1 MKKLNKVLAILC
13 TSAVAV
19 SVGAFAGCTKPDDGG
34 THTHNYNYTKVDD
47 TNHKG
52 ECNVDGCDAPEITEA
67 HNWGTDNKCEK
78 CDAVKPT
85 PVAVTK
91 VEISG
96 KTEAKVGE
104 EVQLT
109 ATVTGTGNPAKTV
122 TWTKVSGEGAVS
134 ADGKVTATAAGEVKV
149 KATSTVDTTK
159 SAEHTVTFAA
169 AEVSLTLADSY
180 VCVDDSG
187 ETTAEVTVNYDG
199 EGTVTATSKNAEVA
213 TAAYAE
219 GKITVTAVKTG
230 KAVIEVTDGEKTAEL
245 TVEVATAGLT
255 YETLGAEDA
264 EGNAYEYVQVSDG
277 EGRTSTDVY
286 IPGYRYMEDAAE
298 GEGALLPVTIIK
310 AAPNGPGDLPTT
322 SGGAFTNNN
331 NIVSVYLGDNVVTV
345 GASAF
350 MDCRELTK
358 VVCGPALKSIGRGA
372 FGSSNGSTAN
382 ACAKLTQFDSSKA
395 TTLLNVEGAAFRF
408 SGLTE
413 FVFPES
419 CEFIGDSVFMG
430 CEKLETVKILSEK
443 VTKLWGSTF
452 LNCACRG
459 LKTLWLPA
467 SIVEIGAMDFGDY
480 NGVPSEGVALDI
492 YYSGTEQQYSAIS
505 INSTLND
512 TIKPSANSKLQIHY
526 NSNFAE
532 MLEAEKGE

>member
-52 ECNVDGCDAPEITEA
+52 ECKVDGCDAPEITEA

-85 PVAVTK
+85 PVTVTK

-255 YETLGAEDA
+255 YETLSAEDA
-264 EGNAYEYVQVSDG
+264 DGNAYEYVQVSDG
-277 EGRTSTDVY
+277 EGRTSIDVY
-286 IPGYRYMEDAAE
+286 IPGYRYSEEANE
-298 GEGALLPVTIIK
+298 GEGAYLPVTHIK
-310 AAPNGPGDLPTT
+310 GANTADENTFENNG
-322 SGGAFTNNN
+322 GGFQGSNVV
-331 NIVSVYLGDNVVTV
+331 NIYTGDNVTRIGGRAFQKCKALNTVTV
-345 GASAF
+345 SDKLNYIMGYAF
-350 MDCRELTK
+350 AESTLETLDLANI
-358 VVCGPALKSIGRGA
+358 ALNKIGRCA
-372 FGSSNGSTAN
+372 F
-382 ACAKLTQFDSSKA
+382 QF
-395 TTLLNVEGAAFRF
+395 TNLVELVA
-408 SGLTE
+408 
-413 FVFPES
+413 PET
-419 CEFIGDSVFMG
+419 CEGIGDAQFQG
-430 CEKLETVKILSEK
+430 CANLKTVKILGNIK
-443 VTKLWGSTF
+443 ILYGMTF
-452 LNCACRG
+452 GQVQSLNE
-459 LKTLWLPA
+459 LWLPDLT
-467 SIVEIGAMDFGDY
+467 EIKSTALY
-480 NGVPSEGVALDI
+480 NYATSSNQELTIHFAGTRDKWNSLTNGLDR
-492 YYSGTEQQYSAIS
+492 EA
-505 INSTLND
+505 NNL
-512 TIKPSANSKLQIHY
+512 IKDNNLLTVICADDA
-526 NSNFAE
+526 AE
-532 MLEAEKGE
+532 

>member
-34 THTHNYNYTKVDD
+34 THTHSYNYTKVDD

-52 ECNVDGCDAPEITEA
+52 ECKVDGCDAPEITEA
-67 HNWGTDNKCEK
+67 HNWGTDNKCDK

-85 PVAVTK
+85 PVTVTK

-230 KAVIEVTDGEKTAEL
+230 RAVIEVTDGEKKAEL

-310 AAPNGPGDLPTT
+310 DQGFK
-322 SGGAFTNNN
+322 GA
-331 NIVSVYLGDNVVTV
+331 NIVTVFTGDNVIKIGEKAFAGEGNNKNTHLVTV
-345 GASAF
+345 NAGKALKNVGIRAFSYCSTLTTFNWAEGAIAEVVDQAAF
-350 MDCRELTK
+350 ERSGLTSF
-358 VVCGPALKSIGRGA
+358 VFPETITGVNSGMFYECTALKSIKFQGEFTTIIG
-372 FGSSNGSTAN
+372 GTCQNGI
-382 ACAKLTQFDSSKA
+382 
-395 TTLLNVEGAAFRF
+395 
-408 SGLTE
+408 GLE
-413 FVFPES
+413 E
-419 CEFIGDSVFMG
+419 
-430 CEKLETVKILSEK
+430 
-443 VTKLWGSTF
+443 LWI
-452 LNCACRG
+452 
-459 LKTLWLPA
+459 PA
-467 SIVEIGAMDFGDY
+467 SVTVI
-480 NGVPSEGVALDI
+480 EGLAFYTYAEADQDLTVHFA
-492 YYSGTEQQYSAIS
+492 GTREQWNSIS
-505 INSTLND
+505 IAESNNLLLAN
-512 TIKPSANSKLQIHY
+512 KNSKLIVICADDA
-526 NSNFAE
+526 AE
-532 MLEAEKGE
+532 

>member
-34 THTHNYNYTKVDD
+34 THTHSYNYTKVDD

-52 ECNVDGCDAPEITEA
+52 ECKVDGCDAPEITEA

-85 PVAVTK
+85 PVTVTK

-230 KAVIEVTDGEKTAEL
+230 KAVIEVTDGEKKAEL

-255 YETLGAEDA
+255 YETLSAEDA
-264 EGNAYEYVQVSDG
+264 DGNAYEYVQVSDG

-286 IPGYRYMEDAAE
+286 IPGYRYSEEANE
-298 GEGALLPVTIIK
+298 GEGAYLPVMHIKGANTSDETIFE
-310 AAPNGPGDLPTT
+310 AN
-322 SGGAFTNNN
+322 GGAFQAS
-331 NIVSVYLGDNVVTV
+331 NIVSIYTGDNVSRI
-345 GASAF
+345 GGRAFSKCSA
-350 MDCRELTK
+350 LTK
-358 VVCGPALKSIGRGA
+358 VTCGPALNYIMGYA
-372 FGSSNGSTAN
+372 
-382 ACAKLTQFDSSKA
+382 FDSSPVLEEVDISGV
-395 TTLLNVEGAAFRF
+395 TSLNKIGRVAFSGCTALKEFTIPKTCEGVGDAAFKACTSLKKVR
-408 SGLTE
+408 
-413 FVFPES
+413 
-419 CEFIGDSVFMG
+419 
-430 CEKLETVKILSEK
+430 ILSTK
-443 VTKLWGSTF
+443 LTKLWGETF
-452 LNCACRG
+452 LNAG
-459 LKTLWLPA
+459 LD
-467 SIVEIGAMDFGDY
+467 EIWISKSVVDIAKDAFGSFSSGADITIKVIY
-480 NGVPSEGVALDI
+480 NGTQEEYDAITYTNSSFDFSNAL
-492 YYSGTEQQYSAIS
+492 
-505 INSTLND
+505 
-512 TIKPSANSKLQIHY
+512 KPSANSGCTLVVGAD
-526 NSNFAE
+526 FDAL
-532 MLEAEKGE
+532 LEAEKGE